1 VSAFR
6 NAPIDQRRLNM
17 RDRRDLSAGGGKSS
31 AERAQSYLRAYK
43 GQMDYDGKR
52 QERTTTQTPG
62 TGGMTQGLGIQQERQ
77 RQIGAD
83 KQRAR
88 DLRPDMEDNIYDI
101 YE

>member
-17 RDRRDLSAGGGKSS
+17 KDRRDLRTGGGKSS
-31 AERAQSYLRAYK
+31 EERAQSYLRAYK
-43 GQMDYDGKR
+43 GQMDYEGKR

-83 KQRAR
+83 KQRAK

-101 YE
+101 YD

>member
-1 VSAFR
+1 
-6 NAPIDQRRLNM
+6 M
-17 RDRRDLSAGGGKSS
+17 RIGGGKRS
-31 AERAQSYLRAYK
+31 AEKAQSYLRAYK
-43 GQMDYDGKR
+43 GQMDYAAKR

-83 KQRAR
+83 KQRAK

-101 YE
+101 YD

>member
-6 NAPIDQRRLNM
+6 NSTIDQRRLNM
-17 RDRRDLSAGGGKSS
+17 RDRSDLRSGGGK
-31 AERAQSYLRAYK
+31 ANEEKAQSYLRAYK
-43 GQMDYDGKR
+43 GQMDYDAKR

-83 KQRAR
+83 KQRAK

-101 YE
+101 YD

>member
-1 VSAFR
+1 MSAFR

-17 RDRRDLSAGGGKSS
+17 KDRRDLRTGGGKSS
-31 AERAQSYLRAYK
+31 EERAQSYLRAYK
-43 GQMDYDGKR
+43 GQMDYEGKR

-83 KQRAR
+83 KQRAK

-101 YE
+101 YD